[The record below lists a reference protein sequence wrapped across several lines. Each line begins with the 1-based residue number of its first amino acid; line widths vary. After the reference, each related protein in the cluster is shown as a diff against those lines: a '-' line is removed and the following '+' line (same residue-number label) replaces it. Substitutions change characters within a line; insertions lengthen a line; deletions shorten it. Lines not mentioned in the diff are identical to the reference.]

1 MFDYLK
7 NSQDQIDIT
16 KFMNA
21 FKSLRRHAQ
30 INLPPPPK
38 KIKAI
43 LLKKKKKR
51 EEGNR

>member
-30 INLPPPPK
+30 INFPPTQK
-38 KIKAI
+38 NKSRSI
-43 LLKKKKKR
+43 KKR
-51 EEGNR
+51 EE